1 MAQTYDAVV
10 IGAGHNGLTCAC
22 YLAKAGLQ
30 VLVLEQYHRIGGMT
44 LTEEVTL
51 PGFRSDVHAYGYQL
65 ANLSPTPHELQLA
78 ALGFAL
84 IRPEPVFV
92 HAFPDGEMIAFSND
106 LEKTVQ
112 SIARYSQRDAQTW
125 RMLFGAYQAMKPQ
138 VIGALFAPPMAFTAQ
153 AAQFEQLPGGMDLYR
168 ASLQSARSWC
178 DELFESEEMK
188 TLMAAWPMHAGV
200 GPDDGGG
207 ANLAFLFVAVM
218 QDLGNNLVQGGMH
231 HLTHALAR
239 YLQQHGGAIRT
250 NARVNRILVEDGRA
264 VAVRLDDGEEI
275 QVRGLVASNVDPQQL
290 TLTLL
295 GEAQVGAEITRKMQR
310 YELGDAYLGIYLA
323 LDGAVEWQAGPEA
336 GTAGYVHPTP
346 ASLESLAQVY
356 VECRAGRLPAAPLLI
371 VGNDSRI
378 DPSRAP
384 AGKHVMKI
392 LVANVPYDIK
402 GDATGKIS
410 SRHWDAVKEPYA
422 DHLLD
427 LLTETYL
434 PDLKSRL
441 LRRVVYSPLDYERGI
456 STSVRGTIVHGA
468 FKPYQLNAMRP
479 IPELGHYRSPVANV
493 YLCGAGSHP
502 GPGVSMAPGRNAAQ
516 VICGDLGIDFNR
528 LVTSV

>member
-1 MAQTYDAVV
+1 
-10 IGAGHNGLTCAC
+10 
-22 YLAKAGLQ
+22 
-30 VLVLEQYHRIGGMT
+30 
-44 LTEEVTL
+44 
-51 PGFRSDVHAYGYQL
+51 
-65 ANLSPTPHELQLA
+65 
-78 ALGFAL
+78 
-84 IRPEPVFV
+84 
-92 HAFPDGEMIAFSND
+92 
-106 LEKTVQ
+106 
-112 SIARYSQRDAQTW
+112 
-125 RMLFGAYQAMKPQ
+125 
-138 VIGALFAPPMAFTAQ
+138 
-153 AAQFEQLPGGMDLYR
+153 
-168 ASLQSARSWC
+168 
-178 DELFESEEMK
+178 
-188 TLMAAWPMHAGV
+188 
-200 GPDDGGG
+200 
-207 ANLAFLFVAVM
+207 
-218 QDLGNNLVQGGMH
+218 
-231 HLTHALAR
+231 
-239 YLQQHGGAIRT
+239 
-250 NARVNRILVEDGRA
+250 
-264 VAVRLDDGEEI
+264 
-275 QVRGLVASNVDPQQL
+275 
-290 TLTLL
+290 
-295 GEAQVGAEITRKMQR
+295 MQR
-310 YELGDAYLGIYLA
+310 YELGDAYLGVYMA

-356 VECRAGRLPAAPLLI
+356 VECRAGRLPATPLLI

-456 STSVRGTIVHGA
+456 STAVRGTIVHGA

-516 VICGDLGIDFNR
+516 VICDDLGIDFNR
-528 LVTSV
+528 LITSV